1 MHKKPNLICL
11 MILTTYFLIMFY
23 CISKYYYWRYLSIRG
38 KIDQIYDVIFMFI
51 EVLIMGL
58 YLLIINMMAYGYQI
72 TTMTVRLS
80 PFLKNIIITGFILL
94 TSMLMRISTIV
105 VMMFM
110 VVEIIALI
118 LLLNMDIFTNINR
131 LKSILII
138 QLEIDQNNKEYI
150 CELSSKIKYYRVF
163 MIYLYVY
170 WILE

>member
-1 MHKKPNLICL
+1 M
-11 MILTTYFLIMFY
+11 
-23 CISKYYYWRYLSIRG
+23 RG
-38 KIDQIYDVIFMFI
+38 KIDEIYDVIFMFI

-72 TTMTVRLS
+72 TRMSVRLS
-80 PFLKNIIITGFILL
+80 PFSKNIIIMGFILL
-94 TSMLMRISTIV
+94 TSMLMRISTVV

-118 LLLNMDIFTNINR
+118 LLLNMDIFQNINR
-131 LKSILII
+131 LKAILLS
-138 QLEIDQNNKEYI
+138 QLEFDRENTEYI
-150 CELSSKIKYYRVF
+150 KELGLKIKYYRIF